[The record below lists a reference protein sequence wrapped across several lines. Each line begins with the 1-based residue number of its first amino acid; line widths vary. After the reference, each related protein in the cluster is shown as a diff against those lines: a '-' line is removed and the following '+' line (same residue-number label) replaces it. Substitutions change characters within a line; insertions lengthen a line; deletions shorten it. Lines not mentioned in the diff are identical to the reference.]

1 MKTKIFLK
9 VTLLLPFII
18 FVDYILMIALGC
30 ISCFMGLGDSF
41 YCGPYCIIG
50 IGILILSAI
59 LFIYLLIPGLRNKL
73 THKAHAQTH

>member
-1 MKTKIFLK
+1 MRNKIFLK
-9 VTLLLPFII
+9 AFLILPFII
-18 FVDYILMIALGC
+18 FADYILMIALGC
-30 ISCFMGLGDSF
+30 IFCFMGLGDSF

-73 THKAHAQTH
+73 THKAHAQTR